1 MNILGLGGAVGHDP
15 ASALFVNG
23 ELVAAVEEERFIR
36 DKHAKGKAGHEATK
50 FCLNQA
56 GLGPRGYR
64 HRCLPFC
71 ADPDIPSRPLALR
84 KALLVCTRPRAHRP
98 LQWQPPL
105 QAQ

>member
-56 GLGPRGYR
+56 GLGPKDIDIVAY
-64 HRCLPFC
+64 PF
-71 ADPDIPSRPLALR
+71 APIPISRA
-84 KALLVCTRPRAHRP
+84 
-98 LQWQPPL
+98 
-105 QAQ
+105 